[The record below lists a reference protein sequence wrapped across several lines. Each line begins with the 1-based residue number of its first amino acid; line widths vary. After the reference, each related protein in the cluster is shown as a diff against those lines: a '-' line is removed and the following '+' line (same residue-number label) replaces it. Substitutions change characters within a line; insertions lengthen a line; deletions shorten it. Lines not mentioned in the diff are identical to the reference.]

1 MTAPLFNREAIRP
14 GDLICRWTDDAVGFW
29 IRVATKGRWNHD
41 AIVVRHEG
49 RLKIGD
55 ALMKS
60 GCQLTEITEWERL
73 CFEKRIRIIVL
84 RPTFATPEQGELA
97 AQWWLDHVRGHDYDR
112 VAIWRLGLKWLV
124 GDWLSG
130 KVGLESNF
138 FCTEGVRDAW
148 QKGGKINPW
157 WPETNPTPG
166 TTFKRFKVGTL
177 VEVMDALTEA
187 GRRYAINFSR

>member
-1 MTAPLFNREAIRP
+1 MSYDLVNREAIRP

-112 VAIWRLGLKWLV
+112 VAIRRLFIKWLF
-124 GDWLSG
+124 GDWLAG
-130 KVGLESNF
+130 KIGLESAF
-138 FCTEGVRDAW
+138 YCTEGVRDAW
-148 QKGGKINPW
+148 HKGACIDPW
-157 WPETNPTPG
+157 WPKVNPTPG
-166 TTFKRFKVGTL
+166 TTTKRLIAGRFH
-177 VEVMDALTEA
+177 EVANSLTEA
-187 GRRYAINFSR
+187 GMKYRVAI